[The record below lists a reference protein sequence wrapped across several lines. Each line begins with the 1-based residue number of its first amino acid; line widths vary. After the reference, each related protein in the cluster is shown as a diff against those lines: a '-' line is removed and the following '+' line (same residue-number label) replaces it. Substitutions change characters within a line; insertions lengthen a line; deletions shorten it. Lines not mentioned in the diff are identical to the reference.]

1 MIAKGCDMRMM
12 FLVLLM
18 MLGATTA
25 QAAEMCP
32 GGQLAVMRVSKILPT
47 GSMAGFRAA
56 ARDHANW
63 YRAKGLPV
71 TQFVAPVMVYNPKA
85 KAQVASDREVM
96 TVRLGSAAM
105 PRGKSDAGWAAF
117 VAKYKA
123 NATIVRETRTCFPKD
138 V

>member
-1 MIAKGCDMRMM
+1 MRMI

-18 MLGATTA
+18 ALMGAQA

-32 GGQLAVMRVSKILPT
+32 GGQLAVMRVSKILPK
-47 GSMAGFRAA
+47 GSMAGFREA

-71 TQFVAPVMVYNPKA
+71 TQFVAPVMVYSPKA
-85 KAQVASDREVM
+85 KGQVASDREVM
-96 TVRLGSAAM
+96 TVRLGNADM
-105 PRGKSDAGWAAF
+105 PRGKVDAGWAAF

-138 V
+138 I

>member
-1 MIAKGCDMRMM
+1 MRTI

-18 MLGATTA
+18 MLGVTSA

-32 GGQLAVMRVSKILPT
+32 GGKLAVMRVSKITPT
-47 GSMAGFRAA
+47 GSMAGFREA
-56 ARDHANW
+56 ARDHAAW

-71 TQFVAPVMVYNPKA
+71 TQFVAPVMVYSPKA
-85 KAQVASDREVM
+85 KAQIASDREVL
-96 TVRLGSAAM
+96 TVRLGSADV

-123 NATIVRETRTCFPKD
+123 NATILRETRTCFPKG

>member
-1 MIAKGCDMRMM
+1 MRTI

-18 MLGATTA
+18 MLGATSA

-32 GGQLAVMRVSKILPT
+32 GGQLAVMRVSKITPT
-47 GSMAGFRAA
+47 GSMAGFREA
-56 ARDHANW
+56 ARDHAAW

-71 TQFVAPVMVYNPKA
+71 TQFVAPVMVYSPKA
-85 KAQVASDREVM
+85 KGQIASDREVL
-96 TVRLGSAAM
+96 TVRLGSVEA
-105 PRGKSDAGWAAF
+105 PRGKTDAGWAAF

-123 NATIVRETRTCFPKD
+123 NATILRETRTCFPKG